1 MFVVIRSV
9 FWLTVAYLVIR
20 PGADLPD
27 TGAMAAQAMA
37 NGSQVVAAQIQA
49 MPCDSLQC
57 VGGKAVLA
65 ATLQQS
71 AAASTVKA
79 PVPADKIAPIPR
91 PRPDRAG

>member
-1 MFVVIRSV
+1 MLVVIRSV

-27 TGAMAAQAMA
+27 AGAMAAQAMA

-57 VGGKAVLA
+57 AGGKAVLA

-71 AAASTVKA
+71 AATATLKA
-79 PVPADKIAPIPR
+79 QVPADKIPPIPR